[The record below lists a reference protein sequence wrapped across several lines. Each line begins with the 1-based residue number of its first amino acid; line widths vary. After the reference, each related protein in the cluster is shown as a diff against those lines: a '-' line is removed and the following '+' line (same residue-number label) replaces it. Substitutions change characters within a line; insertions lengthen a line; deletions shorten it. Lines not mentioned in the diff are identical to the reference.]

1 MKPEKIAKST
11 EELSEKIVEDN
22 VCGAEYSPPPF
33 DYTLQSAVVPRE
45 FMRTIVE
52 TQMGPD
58 GAPEVKKPKQGED
71 ASSWYDVGK
80 KVMIAG
86 AVAGAVVATGGAAA
100 GAAGMMASA
109 GGMTAAA
116 GSVAAAGT
124 AAKVAAGAAG
134 AATAAYVGNKMMN
147 SNEESKLYKE
157 ITMRPEQPLQLQS
170 AQLSE
175 PGYTLIV
182 LFLRNFI
189 LNAHRGLDASTDARE
204 RVLAAQKKFK
214 RCSPSRR
221 ATTAAKLLPQRG
233 SLRRRTS
240 GCAQKSRC
248 TWSGGRW
255 RTSSCIQRRGL
266 EISRYSCRIATRHWK
281 L

>member
-1 MKPEKIAKST
+1 M
-11 EELSEKIVEDN
+11 
-22 VCGAEYSPPPF
+22 
-33 DYTLQSAVVPRE
+33 
-45 FMRTIVE
+45 
-52 TQMGPD
+52 
-58 GAPEVKKPKQGED
+58 
-71 ASSWYDVGK
+71 
-80 KVMIAG
+80 AG
-86 AVAGAVVATGGAAA
+86 AVAGAVVATGGLAA
-100 GAAGMMASA
+100 GAAGMAASA

-147 SNEESKLYKE
+147 SNEEAKLYKE
-157 ITMRPEQPLQLQS
+157 IANRPEQPLQLQS

-189 LNAHRGLDASTDARE
+189 LNAHRGLDASTDAGTG
-204 RVLAAQKKFK
+204 LAAQKKFK

-266 EISRYSCRIATRHWK
+266 KFPGILAASQPVTGNFDLEGAALDQPEGARATICKRVPNWVQRLLRQQLHPDRWTHVYRICRRRRQTGPKRK
-281 L
+281 EL